1 MKKSDERN
9 LDRQVALVRYGETMS
24 EVPDELRY
32 TKEHEWIRIDGDSVV
47 IGITDFAQ
55 NALTDVVWVELPELG
70 MKVSSM
76 ESFASVESV
85 KSVSEIYAPV
95 GGEVTEVNEALEDS
109 PELINE
115 DPYGDGWICKMTVSN
130 GSELDGLLD
139 GATYSGLIEE

>member
-9 LDRQVALVRYGETMS
+9 LDCQVALVRYGETMS

-130 GSELDGLLD
+130 ASELDGLLD